1 MTDDNE
7 NVKIENTRTGGLVWV
22 EFKGHRR
29 SFFSNPYEY
38 PFRKND
44 IAIVEADRG
53 EDAGVVNSVVTSS
66 DEFEHIK
73 PEYAVIRRATSQDK
87 DRINWLKEREA
98 EALSVCNEKID
109 WHGLPMKLVDTE
121 YRFDGLKLIFYF
133 TADGRVD
140 FRELVRDL
148 AGTFRTR
155 IELRQIG
162 ARDEV
167 KRSEGYGVC
176 GYRLCCITY
185 LTHFQPITT
194 QLAKMQNLILNPSK
208 LSGVCGKLKCC
219 LNYEANHYE
228 DREEPPRDLDI
239 PSHEVD
245 EREIDNISD

>member
-1 MTDDNE
+1 MSDDTKNDE
-7 NVKIENTRTGGLVWV
+7 KLRTGGLLWV

-29 SFFSNPYEY
+29 DFFANPYEF

-53 EDAGVVNSVVTSS
+53 EDAGIVNFVFNSREQFKQV
-66 DEFEHIK
+66 K

-87 DRINWLKEREA
+87 DRIEWLHEREI
-98 EALSVCNEKID
+98 EAFDICNEKID

-167 KRSEGYGVC
+167 KRFEGYGVC
-176 GYRLCCITY
+176 GYRLCCITH

-219 LNYEANHYE
+219 LDYEANNYE
-228 DREEPPRDLDI
+228 FDEGMRRDLGI
-239 PSHEVD
+239 GENGVD
-245 EREIDNISD
+245 ERELDDLSD